1 MSDDAEQQSEEIEVL
16 KSIYEGDD
24 NFKQVD
30 AKTYQYKY
38 IDGEKSFI
46 LEISWGPTYP
56 TDKPSFNL
64 DIFYNQSLLPPI
76 KEKIL
81 SIVDAEAEQWLG
93 CAMTYTLFE
102 CLKEKVAELMA
113 EQVEEAVVARV
124 EKIVIDDQVS
134 QWLGCAMTYTLFEC
148 LKEKVAELMAEQV
161 EEAVVARVEKIVIDD
176 QNETKK
182 PVEKKEL
189 LTKAQKRRAWDKA
202 EIGRAG
208 EKPRGWDWVDIV
220 KHLSQAPH
228 QPAS

>member
-1 MSDDAEQQSEEIEVL
+1 MSDDAEQQAEEIEVL

-24 NFKQVD
+24 AFKQVD

-38 IDGEKSFI
+38 ADGDKSFI

-56 TDKPSFNL
+56 TEKPKFNL
-64 DIFYNQSLLPPI
+64 EIFYNQHLIPSV

-81 SIVDAEAEQWLG
+81 EIVNAEADQWVG

-102 CLKEKVAELMA
+102 CLKEKVQEILAD
-113 EQVEEAVVARV
+113 QTEEAVVSSRV
-124 EKIVIDDQVS
+124 EKIVIEDQVES
-134 QWLGCAMTYTLFEC
+134 
-148 LKEKVAELMAEQV
+148 
-161 EEAVVARVEKIVIDD
+161 
-176 QNETKK
+176 KK
-182 PVEKKEL
+182 TEKKEQ

-202 EIGRAG
+202 EIGRGG

-228 QPAS
+228 QPTS

>member
-1 MSDDAEQQSEEIEVL
+1 MSDDAEQQAEEIEVL

-24 NFKQVD
+24 NFKQLD

-38 IDGEKSFI
+38 ADGDKSFI

-56 TDKPSFNL
+56 TEKPTFNL
-64 DIFYNQSLLPPI
+64 DIFYNQHLLQAV

-81 SIVDAEAEQWLG
+81 SVVTDEAEQWLG

-102 CLKEKVAELMA
+102 ALKEKVSEILA
-113 EQVEEAVVARV
+113 EQTEEAVVVA
-124 EKIVIDDQVS
+124 
-134 QWLGCAMTYTLFEC
+134 
-148 LKEKVAELMAEQV
+148 KVD
-161 EEAVVARVEKIVIDD
+161 KIVIDD
-176 QNETKK
+176 QNESKK
-182 PVEKKEL
+182 PEKKEQ

-202 EIGRAG
+202 ELGRGG

-220 KHLSQAPH
+220 KHLSQVPH

>member
-16 KSIYEGDD
+16 KSIYEGDE

-30 AKTYQYKY
+30 ATTYQYKY
-38 IDGEKSFI
+38 IEGEKSFI
-46 LEISWGPTYP
+46 LEIKWGPTYP

-64 DIFYNQSLLPPI
+64 NIFYNQNF
-76 KEKIL
+76 
-81 SIVDAEAEQWLG
+81 IVDAEAEQWLG

-102 CLKEKVAELMA
+102 CLKEKLTEILA
-113 EQVEEAVVARV
+113 EQTEEVVVSSRV
-124 EKIVIDDQVS
+124 EKIV
-134 QWLGCAMTYTLFEC
+134 L
-148 LKEKVAELMAEQV
+148 
-161 EEAVVARVEKIVIDD
+161 DD
-176 QNETKK
+176 QNEVSKK
-182 PVEKKEL
+182 PEKKEH

>member
-1 MSDDAEQQSEEIEVL
+1 MSDDAEQQAEEIEVL

-24 NFKQVD
+24 NFKQLD

-38 IDGEKSFI
+38 TDEDKSFI

-56 TDKPSFNL
+56 TEKPNFNL
-64 DIFYNQSLLPPI
+64 DIFYNQSLLPVV

-81 SIVDAEAEQWLG
+81 SIVDSEAEQWLG

-102 CLKEKVAELMA
+102 CLKEKVSEILA
-113 EQVEEAVVARV
+113 EQTEEVVVSNRI
-124 EKIVIDDQVS
+124 EKIVIDDQ
-134 QWLGCAMTYTLFEC
+134 Y
-148 LKEKVAELMAEQV
+148 
-161 EEAVVARVEKIVIDD
+161 
-176 QNETKK
+176 ETSKK
-182 PVEKKEL
+182 PEKKEQ

-208 EKPRGWDWVDIV
+208 EKPRGYDWVDIV